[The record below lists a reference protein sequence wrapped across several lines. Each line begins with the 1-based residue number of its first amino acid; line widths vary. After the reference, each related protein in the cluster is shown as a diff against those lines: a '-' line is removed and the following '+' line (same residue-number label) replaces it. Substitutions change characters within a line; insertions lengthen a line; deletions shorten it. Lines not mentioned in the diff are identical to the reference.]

1 MTRQDVAAMQLHL
14 LVGIVQVADS
24 MTLSELSTPEFSE
37 YAAVTL
43 SNANWSVPA
52 TNGDGVAD
60 TSYSEITFS
69 YEDATVESITGIAWT
84 LAGESDVIIVEQ
96 LENPIVI
103 EGTNSF
109 AITPRLLG
117 HDTSDT

>member
-43 SNANWSVPA
+43 SNA
-52 TNGDGVAD
+52 
-60 TSYSEITFS
+60 
-69 YEDATVESITGIAWT
+69 
-84 LAGESDVIIVEQ
+84 
-96 LENPIVI
+96 
-103 EGTNSF
+103 
-109 AITPRLLG
+109 
-117 HDTSDT
+117 